1 MRSGHK
7 LLQQTFTVTH
17 RTQQEETEVLSYLSQ
32 MHQLILQMTIQQH
45 QPQQSDLLGQQ
56 VYRTVEL
63 RSLTIK
69 FIMIKEPEVA
79 SYNLRPALL

>member
-7 LLQQTFTVTH
+7 LLLQTFTVTH

-32 MHQLILQMTIQQH
+32 MHQLILQMTIQQL

-56 VYRTVEL
+56 VYQTVEL
-63 RSLTIK
+63 KSLTIK

-79 SYNLRPALL
+79 SYNLQPALL